1 MNYGSILS
9 FYKNKAISK
18 RKMSM
23 LFVLFAIALNACSK
37 DYIKLYKENGELLNE
52 TAFILT
58 NDYKNIMDSDTCN
71 RKQQI
76 NYYIKKNNIL
86 PCNQYVPVNLIDNI
100 NGIFDRNLV
109 TAIYGNEDYIE
120 FYTKREIN
128 SGISTIYYFAY
139 YENAD
144 YYTKL
149 KQDANAQIYEINSK
163 WLYIIYENDD

>member
-1 MNYGSILS
+1 MNYRVILN
-9 FYKNKAISK
+9 FYINNAISK

-23 LFVLFAIALNACSK
+23 LFVLFAISLNACSK
-37 DYIKLYKENGELLNE
+37 DYMKLYRENGELLNE

-58 NDYKNIMDSDTCN
+58 TDYKSIIDSDTCN
-71 RKQQI
+71 RRKQI
-76 NYYIKKNNIL
+76 NYYIRKNNIL
-86 PCNQYVPVNLIDNI
+86 PCNKYAPVNLIDNI
-100 NGIFDRNLV
+100 NEMFNKNLV
-109 TAIYGNEDYIE
+109 TAIYGNEYYIE
-120 FYTKREIN
+120 FYTKRVIN